1 MAGLDLTPPLATV
14 KRGTGEPDR
23 SAGRGPLR
31 IVTLSLVGLLGCAIL
46 WISVPQSV
54 AAFYK
59 LIGGQSVDLL
69 LLGQPLTPYGA
80 ERVEASRRQALRWVD
95 DRRSHIEIGVANL
108 DQAMRLQP
116 GSAQWSARL
125 AAAEQAFDNSLELS
139 VVQPVAWLLVA
150 RLHSY
155 RSDWDA
161 AAAAL
166 AMSLRT
172 AHFIGKDARERSI
185 IGLTTWP
192 RLDAETIDRLMESIA
207 ATVEQEPALIAR
219 LAADWALEE
228 EIAARLVAR
237 PDDGARLW
245 RAFARAV
252 FDHSGEVLLPL
263 MMQP

>member
-1 MAGLDLTPPLATV
+1 MADLDLTPPLATV
-14 KRGTGEPDR
+14 KKGTGGPDR

-54 AAFYK
+54 ATFYK

-69 LLGQPLTPYGA
+69 LLGQSLTPYGA
-80 ERVEASRRQALRWVD
+80 ERVEASRRQALRWVN

-108 DQAMRLQP
+108 DQAMRLRP
-116 GSAQWSARL
+116 GSVQWSTQL
-125 AAAEQAFDNSLELS
+125 AAAEQAFYSGLELS

-150 RLHSY
+150 RLHIY

-185 IGLTTWP
+185 IGLTVWP
-192 RLDAETIDRLMESIA
+192 GLDAETIDRLMESIA
-207 ATVEQEPALIAR
+207 ATVEREPELVVR

-228 EIAARLVAR
+228 EIAARLVDR
-237 PDDGARLW
+237 SEDGARLW
-245 RAFARAV
+245 RAFARALYAET
-252 FDHSGEVLLPL
+252 GEALLPL
-263 MMQP
+263 MTAP